1 MPTGLRDWHDLMIRD
16 HGFLRLFWHNLYPVK
31 LRHSDKP
38 IQVWRSNQ
46 PTPKRIRKAVNQLG
60 IRTLISLRGE
70 RHDGVGRLESE
81 AASQAGIAF
90 EQISIYSRAVPDKE
104 TIREAHAL
112 FKRAEY
118 PILIH
123 CKSGADRAGIMSALY
138 LLLIENASPE
148 EASEQLSF
156 KYLHVKQAK
165 TGILDAFLASY
176 ASAAKKGVPFLRW
189 LEDDFDPDA
198 ITKNFKAKGWAD
210 RLVDNVLRRE

>member
-1 MPTGLRDWHDLMIRD
+1 MPIGLRDWHDLMIRD

-31 LRHSDKP
+31 LRDNNRP

-81 AASQAGIAF
+81 AASAAGIAF
-90 EQISIYSRAVPDKE
+90 EQISIYSRAVPSIE
-104 TIREAHAL
+104 VIREAHAL

-138 LLLIENASPE
+138 LLLMENASAE
-148 EASEQLSF
+148 EAAEQLSL
-156 KYLHVKQAK
+156 KYLHIKEAK
-165 TGILDAFLASY
+165 SGILDAFLASY
-176 ASAAKKGVPFLRW
+176 ASASKKGVPFLKW
-189 LEDDFDPDA
+189 IENDFDPDA